1 MANEGITNDELKII
15 SCNCKSGCKKIA
27 VYVDK
32 KLSCS
37 LFCGK
42 SCVKGNVI
50 CCMTAPESMYLDII
64 TVLIIT

>member
-15 SCNCKSGCKKIA
+15 SCNCKSGCKTIA

-50 CCMTAPESMYLDII
+50 CCMNAPESISDDDDDA
-64 TVLIIT
+64 